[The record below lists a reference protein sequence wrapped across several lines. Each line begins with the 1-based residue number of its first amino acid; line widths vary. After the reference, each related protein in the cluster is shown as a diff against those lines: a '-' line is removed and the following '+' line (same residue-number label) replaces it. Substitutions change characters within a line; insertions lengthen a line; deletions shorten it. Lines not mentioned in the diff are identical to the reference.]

1 MWCGKWLVFVPRD
14 RVDGVWA
21 SVKRAVESGEL
32 GAEAKVSTA
41 KPNPNANDPSTHVLC
56 VYTYDVEDRIDVMR
70 VREALR
76 ALGLTW
82 KIPYKT
88 DMATGAGLYAKDGH
102 KRISTYYE

>member
-1 MWCGKWLVFVPRD
+1 M
-14 RVDGVWA
+14 WA
-21 SVKRAVESGEL
+21 SVKRAVENGEL

-41 KPNPNANDPSTHVLC
+41 KPNPNSIDPSKHVIC

-76 ALGLTW
+76 TLGITW

-88 DMATGAGLYAKDGH
+88 DMTTGAGLYTKHGAT
-102 KRISTYYE
+102 RVSTYYE